1 MKIMI
6 CGSMKYVKEMVK
18 LEQELK
24 ALDHN
29 VVLPIGFEKNLEI
42 PNFTDN
48 LEEDLEYCIREDIMR
63 KNFNQISKQDAILV
77 VNKSKHGIDG
87 YLGTAVL
94 MELAIAY
101 FLKKKIFLLHDIPH
115 FNEHR
120 WAHEVTIMQPT
131 ILKGD
136 ILKIR

>member
-6 CGSMKYVKEMVK
+6 CGSMKYVKKMVK

-29 VVLPIGFEKNLEI
+29 VVLPIGFEKNLKI

-63 KNFNQISKQDAILV
+63 KNLRMQSKRSAREI
-77 VNKSKHGIDG
+77 
-87 YLGTAVL
+87 T
-94 MELAIAY
+94 
-101 FLKKKIFLLHDIPH
+101 LL
-115 FNEHR
+115 
-120 WAHEVTIMQPT
+120 
-131 ILKGD
+131 
-136 ILKIR
+136 